1 MLLLTPHSNLRDK
14 NSVSELL
21 SLNQHKIKLGL
32 TRVKKVIKKLKVK
45 NNPKTKYLTINGT
58 SAKNSILQIFKSI
71 LIQQKQK
78 YSATYSPHLVSIV
91 ERFEHN
97 QKFIKLKNLKK
108 ILIKVSKYKNLTQFE
123 KLIVSFGLFTN
134 NLKLDWVLAEYG
146 LFGRLDA
153 VRALFDKPNFHIISP
168 ISWDH
173 LNWTKTKK
181 RNIKTLKEIIYE
193 KTSFIKSNVYIA
205 KQNPKVLKLIKFNL
219 KKNKLNKVFYGSDFK
234 IVKKHKKYFY
244 KDRQYYFE
252 LKSNLFGDYMFE
264 NMAIAIKLA
273 IDNKVSINAIKKGLL
288 KINILGRLQILKKGK
303 LLKNLKSQDKLIL
316 DGAHNAQQSS
326 RLIKTIKKLKF
337 KNKYAVISMINS
349 KDPLSFL
356 KPFKGNFKKI
366 YFLDNPE
373 QTNCIQK
380 EKLKK
385 IAYKLNIQSETADS
399 IEEIKKDI
407 SGKTK
412 SLLLC
417 TGSLYW
423 IGYLLSKN

>member
-1 MLLLTPHSNLRDK
+1 MSLLTPRLNLQHK

-21 SLNQHKIKLGL
+21 TLNQHKIRLGL
-32 TRVKKVIKKLKVK
+32 TRVKKVIKKLKV
-45 NNPKTKYLTINGT
+45 NNDSNTKYLTINGT

-78 YSATYSPHLVSIV
+78 YAATYSPHLVSIV

-97 QKFIKLKNLKK
+97 QRFIKLKDLKK
-108 ILIKVSKYKNLTQFE
+108 ILINVSKHKNLTQFE
-123 KLIVSFGLFTN
+123 KLIVSFGLFIN
-134 NLKLDWVLAEYG
+134 NLKLDWVLAEFG

-173 LNWTKTKK
+173 LSWTKTKK
-181 RNIKTLKEIIYE
+181 RNIKTLKEIVYE

-205 KQNPKVLKLIKFNL
+205 KQSPEVLKLIKSYL
-219 KKNKLNKVFYGSDFK
+219 KKNKSNKFFYGSDFK
-234 IVKKHKKYFY
+234 IIKKQKKYFY
-244 KDRQYYFE
+244 KDSQYCFE

-264 NMAIAIKLA
+264 NMAVAIKLA
-273 IDNKVSINAIKKGLL
+273 IDNKIPINAIKKGLL

-303 LLKNLKSQDKLIL
+303 LLENLNSKDKIIL
-316 DGAHNAQQSS
+316 DGAHNAQQSF
-326 RLIKTIKKLKF
+326 RLIKVIKKLKF
-337 KNKYAVISMINS
+337 KNKFAVISMINS

-356 KPFKGNFKKI
+356 KPFKGNFKNI

-373 QTNCIQK
+373 QKNYIKK
-380 EKLKK
+380 EELQK
-385 IAYKLNIQSETADS
+385 IAFGLNIRSETANNF
-399 IEEIKKDI
+399 EEIKKKMNDK
-407 SGKTK
+407 GN
-412 SLLLC
+412 SLCLC